1 MVPDCTP
8 LSVAPV
14 KFVPARLAPVRL
26 APVRLAPV
34 RLIPAR
40 LIPARLHPD
49 KSTPGLR
56 WLQSLLDATAAA
68 VTCTLAVSVELGMN
82 VAVDGTDC
90 IMNEVAVAP
99 GVASANDSRQ
109 LAPWLSLLLPSG
121 QLVLFQIEVVGVLP
135 EKSAPV
141 RLVLVKFVAVN
152 VALVKSTAVSADP
165 EKSLV
170 VRVVFAK
177 VVFINK
183 AFVALT
189 LVNVAPHHP
198 SHGNASEIS
207 SGQNDSIEGGA
218 GEGAP

>member
-1 MVPDCTP
+1 
-8 LSVAPV
+8 
-14 KFVPARLAPVRL
+14 
-26 APVRLAPV
+26 
-34 RLIPAR
+34 
-40 LIPARLHPD
+40 
-49 KSTPGLR
+49 
-56 WLQSLLDATAAA
+56 
-68 VTCTLAVSVELGMN
+68 
-82 VAVDGTDC
+82 
-90 IMNEVAVAP
+90 MNEVAVAP

-189 LVNVAPHHP
+189 LVNVAPLKFALVMMALVIITPVMVTPVRLAPVRMIPLRVAPVRVHP
-198 SHGNASEIS
+198 DKSTPAPRWLQSLLDADMIGDNKR
-207 SGQNDSIEGGA
+207 IER
-218 GEGAP
+218 PMTNNKQIQSVIRRMRKWLSQIKNYCTYI